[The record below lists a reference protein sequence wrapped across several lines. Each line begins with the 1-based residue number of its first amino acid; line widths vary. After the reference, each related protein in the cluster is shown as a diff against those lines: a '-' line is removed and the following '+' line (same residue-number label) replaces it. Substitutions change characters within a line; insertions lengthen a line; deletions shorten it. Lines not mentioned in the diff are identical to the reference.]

1 MVVPTVIVDV
11 LLPLTWSTKFVPPP
25 WPTLTVR
32 VPPTGGVGVT
42 VGPGTVGVTV
52 GPGTVGVWVGPVG
65 VVAWKG
71 WSSAP
76 TTKIGSVVLLSM
88 TAA

>member
-1 MVVPTVIVDV
+1 M
-11 LLPLTWSTKFVPPP
+11 
-25 WPTLTVR
+25 R

-65 VVAWKG
+65 VVSWNG
-71 WSSAP
+71 SSSAP